1 MKKVFSSPNEELYH
15 LNENDLS
22 YKVSQ
27 EYNKNK
33 FDQFINKDSYIY
45 LYSKKLNNNNNNKN
59 NSHQSFL
66 NECPQPEIYQE
77 NNFGNNN
84 SFNIN
89 SNKTNNFSNKYTSNR
104 NDQKLLEEYFQ
115 LKNENN
121 YNSSNNIYLDKKEEC
136 YQPLIKKN
144 KIRKNN
150 NHNND
155 INFKKSNSF
164 KGELIYQPEKNIKNS
179 PSFTPIKS
187 GLKKKKNSSNRLN
200 QNNKFFTFNTNAN
213 EKNKRNIINNITQ
226 RKNNEIINSKRRIN
240 RKENEK
246 SNRIR
251 VNKTPTKKNLTLFNN
266 INYNKTYSIDKNEI
280 NNENYMTN
288 NFTQN
293 NYEINSTEL
302 YWKKK
307 DKEKEKKLEQIR
319 TERILKEDKEMQD
332 RPKINENSRKIIN
345 KKGQKKLDVFDR
357 LSDINQIKNHM
368 KEIEKI
374 KEKFKESHT
383 PYINDNSRK
392 MKRTIDDLYIW
403 KNKNERKKTE
413 SANNFNK
420 MINKNKIK
428 INPISEE
435 ILKENKYDYL
445 NKRVEDRLLEQG
457 RIQQYKNEME
467 REKYLRNVTMS
478 TKYINNDYI
487 NIQSRYLNHE
497 KNYKSC
503 DRIINNKC
511 NNNYNNNNRDVSI
524 NNNSLDIN
532 NSISKKEISFK
543 NKENNL
549 SNGDINNYII
559 NNNYNYNYNYKYF
572 PNYNKSEDEINVNK
586 GNNLK
591 ELKNRKY
598 KTENNFNNYE
608 EPQNYNNNKLNRNRY
623 PLKLIN
629 RNEEKFND
637 ISLLNNNVCDNN
649 NNNMNESEKNDIIN
663 IRRHLNEFYEN
674 KKKLNLNN
682 SNILNKNE
690 SEKFLLKNDSIKNNI
705 LKGLLSNNNLFNK
718 NSQEENSNNYSYYQT
733 NTNYSKNNFDNNST
747 KENKLKYNFN
757 QDIINNIH
765 KVPKSSGL
773 NFNTNK
779 VINNFQFQFKDN
791 EMNDNLKIGV
801 NDFNFD
807 RKKYTINDSI
817 NVNGLGSPS
826 INIVNIKNNINNIN
840 KENNDMEKER
850 RKQDLL
856 QMINFSSNL
865 GMNNQNINSLKK

>member
-45 LYSKKLNNNNNNKN
+45 LYSKKLNNNNKN

-150 NHNND
+150 NHNNN

-246 SNRIR
+246 SNRVR
-251 VNKTPTKKNLTLFNN
+251 VNKTPIKKNLTLFNN
-266 INYNKTYSIDKNEI
+266 INYNKTFSIDKNEI

-511 NNNYNNNNRDVSI
+511 SNNYNNNNRDVSI

-559 NNNYNYNYNYKYF
+559 NNNYNYNYKYF

-623 PLKLIN
+623 PLKLINRNN

-826 INIVNIKNNINNIN
+826 INIVNIKNNINNIT

>member
-1 MKKVFSSPNEELYH
+1 MIYLNFKRNMKKVFSSPNEEFGYH

-22 YKVSQ
+22 NKVSQ
-27 EYNKNK
+27 EYKKNK
-33 FDQFINKDSYIY
+33 FEQFINKDSYIY
-45 LYSKKLNNNNNNKN
+45 LYSKKLNNNNSNKN
-59 NSHQSFL
+59 NSQSSYL
-66 NECPQPEIYQE
+66 NDCPQPQIYQE
-77 NNFGNNN
+77 NNFCNNN

-89 SNKTNNFSNKYTSNR
+89 CHKKNSFANKFIANNNEK
-104 NDQKLLEEYFQ
+104 KLLEEYFQ
-115 LKNENN
+115 LKNETN
-121 YNSSNNIYLDKKEEC
+121 YNSLNNIYLDKKEEC

-150 NHNND
+150 NHKNNV
-155 INFKKSNSF
+155 NFKKSNSF

-187 GLKKKKNSSNRLN
+187 ALKKKKNS
-200 QNNKFFTFNTNAN
+200 NNKINKNIKYFNTNVN
-213 EKNKRNIINNITQ
+213 VNVNNKKNITNNLTQ
-226 RKNNEIINSKRRIN
+226 RKNNEIMNSKRSK
-240 RKENEK
+240 KENR
-246 SNRIR
+246 NR

-266 INYNKTYSIDKNEI
+266 INYNKTYSIDNNEI
-280 NNENYMTN
+280 NNENYMIN

-307 DKEKEKKLEQIR
+307 DKEKERKLEQIR

-435 ILKENKYDYL
+435 ILKENKYDYI

-457 RIQQYKNEME
+457 RLQQYKNEME
-467 REKYLRNVTMS
+467 REKYIRNVTMC

-487 NIQSRYLNHE
+487 NIHSRYLNHE
-497 KNYKSC
+497 KNYRSC
-503 DRIINNKC
+503 DRIINDK
-511 NNNYNNNNRDVSI
+511 NNNKSKDLSI
-524 NNNSLDIN
+524 DNNSFDFN
-532 NSISKKEISFK
+532 NMSKKEISFK

-549 SNGDINNYII
+549 SNGDINNYMI
-559 NNNYNYNYNYKYF
+559 NNNYKYF
-572 PNYNKSEDEINVNK
+572 PNYNKSEDEISVNK

-598 KTENNFNNYE
+598 KTENNFSNYE
-608 EPQNYNNNKLNRNRY
+608 EPQNYNYNNNYNNSKLNRNKF

-637 ISLLNNNVCDNN
+637 ISLLNNNLCDNS
-649 NNNMNESEKNDIIN
+649 NMNESEKNDIIN

-674 KKKLNLNN
+674 KKKLNN

-690 SEKFLLKNDSIKNNI
+690 SERFLLKNDSIKNNI
-705 LKGLLSNNNLFNK
+705 LKGLLNSNNINNK
-718 NSQEENSNNYSYYQT
+718 NSQEESTNNFSNFQTNSNN
-733 NTNYSKNNFDNNST
+733 SKTYFDNNST
-747 KENKLKYNFN
+747 NKVKYSFN
-757 QDIINNIH
+757 QDLVNNIH

-779 VINNFQFQFKDN
+779 AINNFQFQFKDN
-791 EMNDNLKIGV
+791 EMGV
-801 NDFNFD
+801 NDFNFE

-826 INIVNIKNNINNIN
+826 VNIVNIKNNINN
-840 KENNDMEKER
+840 ENNENNEYDLEKER

-865 GMNNQNINSLKK
+865 GMNIQNINSQKK

>member
-1 MKKVFSSPNEELYH
+1 MKKVFSSSNEELEYN

-33 FDQFINKDSYIY
+33 FDQFVNKDSYIY
-45 LYSKKLNNNNNNKN
+45 LYSKKLNINNNKN
-59 NSHQSFL
+59 NNHQSFL
-66 NECPQPEIYQE
+66 NDCPQPQIYQE
-77 NNFGNNN
+77 YNFYKNN
-84 SFNIN
+84 SLNIN
-89 SNKTNNFSNKYTSNR
+89 FNKKNNCSNKYTSNR

-121 YNSSNNIYLDKKEEC
+121 YNSLNNIYLDKKEEC

-150 NHNND
+150 NHNNN

-187 GLKKKKNSSNRLN
+187 GFKKKKNS
-200 QNNKFFTFNTNAN
+200 NNKLNKNIKYFNFNTNVN
-213 EKNKRNIINNITQ
+213 EKNKINNFTQ

-240 RKENEK
+240 KKENEK
-246 SNRIR
+246 NNRNK

-266 INYNKTYSIDKNEI
+266 LNYNRTYSLDKNEI
-280 NNENYMTN
+280 NNEKYMMN

-345 KKGQKKLDVFDR
+345 KKGQKKIDVFDR

-374 KEKFKESHT
+374 KEKFKENHT

-457 RIQQYKNEME
+457 RLQQYKNEME
-467 REKYLRNVTMS
+467 REKYLRKVTMS

-503 DRIINNKC
+503 DRIINDK
-511 NNNYNNNNRDVSI
+511 YNNNNNKDVSI
-524 NNNSLDIN
+524 NNNSFDIN
-532 NSISKKEISFK
+532 INNNSFSKKEISFK

-549 SNGDINNYII
+549 SNGNINNYII
-559 NNNYNYNYNYKYF
+559 NNNYKYF
-572 PNYNKSEDEINVNK
+572 PNYNKSEDEINDNK

-629 RNEEKFND
+629 RNEEKLND
-637 ISLLNNNVCDNN
+637 ISLLNNNLFD
-649 NNNMNESEKNDIIN
+649 NNMNESEKNDIIN

-690 SEKFLLKNDSIKNNI
+690 SEKFLVKNDSIKNNI
-705 LKGLLSNNNLFNK
+705 LKGLLNNNNSYNK
-718 NSQEENSNNYSYYQT
+718 NSQEENYNNYSNFQT
-733 NTNYSKNNFDNNST
+733 NTNNSKNNFDNNST
-747 KENKLKYNFN
+747 NENKLKYNFN

-773 NFNTNK
+773 NFNINK

-791 EMNDNLKIGV
+791 EINDNFKKGV
-801 NDFNFD
+801 NNDFNFD

-826 INIVNIKNNINNIN
+826 INIISIKNNIN
-840 KENNDMEKER
+840 KENNEYNLEKER

-865 GMNNQNINSLKK
+865 GINNHNFNSLKK

>member
-1 MKKVFSSPNEELYH
+1 MKKVFSSPNEELEYH
-15 LNENDLS
+15 LNQNDLS
-22 YKVSQ
+22 HKVSQ

-45 LYSKKLNNNNNNKN
+45 LYSKKLNNNKN

-66 NECPQPEIYQE
+66 NDCPQPEIYQE
-77 NNFGNNN
+77 YNFGNNN

-89 SNKTNNFSNKYTSNR
+89 SNKNNNFSNKYTSNR

-115 LKNENN
+115 LKNEYN

-136 YQPLIKKN
+136 YHPLIKKN

-150 NHNND
+150 NQNNN

-164 KGELIYQPEKNIKNS
+164 KGELIYKPEKNIKNS

-187 GLKKKKNSSNRLN
+187 GLKKKKNSNNRLSKN
-200 QNNKFFTFNTNAN
+200 VKYFNLNTNVN
-213 EKNKRNIINNITQ
+213 EKNKRNIISNLTQ
-226 RKNNEIINSKRRIN
+226 RKNNENINSKRGIN

-246 SNRIR
+246 SNRNR

-266 INYNKTYSIDKNEI
+266 INYNRTYSIDKNEV

-345 KKGQKKLDVFDR
+345 KKGQKKIDVFDR

-457 RIQQYKNEME
+457 RLQQYKNEME

-503 DRIINNKC
+503 ERIINDKC
-511 NNNYNNNNRDVSI
+511 NNKNNRDASI
-524 NNNSLDIN
+524 NNNSFEIN

-559 NNNYNYNYNYKYF
+559 NNNYNYKYF
-572 PNYNKSEDEINVNK
+572 PNYNYNKSEDEISVNK

-608 EPQNYNNNKLNRNRY
+608 EPQQNYNNNKLNRNKY

-637 ISLLNNNVCDNN
+637 ISSLNNNNVCDN

-682 SNILNKNE
+682 SNLLNKNE

-705 LKGLLSNNNLFNK
+705 LKGLLSNNNLYNK
-718 NSQEENSNNYSYYQT
+718 NSKEERHNNYSYYQT
-733 NTNYSKNNFDNNST
+733 NTNNSRNNFDNNST
-747 KENKLKYNFN
+747 KENNVKYNFN
-757 QDIINNIH
+757 QDFINNIH

-779 VINNFQFQFKDN
+779 MINNFQFQFKDKDN
-791 EMNDNLKIGV
+791 EMNDNPKIGV

-826 INIVNIKNNINNIN
+826 INIVSIKNNIN
-840 KENNDMEKER
+840 KENNEYKFEKER

-865 GMNNQNINSLKK
+865 GMNIQNINSLKK